1 MPKRM
6 PITPMPHGIDSGT
19 AKLLRTIRSRRL
31 LDVHDYLNSTALP
44 LSPLTALCAGDIS
57 AMAASPG
64 LMPPA
69 AHLPGGSKQQCRASV
84 MT

>member
-1 MPKRM
+1 
-6 PITPMPHGIDSGT
+6 
-19 AKLLRTIRSRRL
+19 
-31 LDVHDYLNSTALP
+31 VHDYLNNTALP

-69 AHLPGGSKQQCRASV
+69 AHLPGGSTQQSRASV